1 MDGFGDAV
9 DTLNASI
16 RRMNNMSVNPNEMLE
31 KVILKIDELRAIEKE
46 EKDNL
51 NILSILEKESDEVYM
66 CRVLW
71 AILDHADNGRRN
83 ILSGFIKSVLKLNID
98 ENEINQAIVYREY
111 CIPQNNRRIDIVIK
125 TPNIFI
131 PIEAKIYAG
140 DQENQC
146 ADYLEYAGNYYSEP
160 QEAILFYLTKDK
172 HKPSYYSISNNKE
185 LLNQIKLISWKDI
198 LDWLK
203 GMKGLGKN
211 TSETISQY
219 CKALEDLL
227 NVKKGDFNMGI
238 DEMINSSD
246 GMKAAMEIEK
256 SINRK
261 KTALLH
267 TVYEEILER
276 TSKESGFDF
285 DPKLN
290 EPWDYKQAIDEY
302 YSKKTSSSTY
312 PALTFKLALLESLDD
327 GTEYYL
333 ILRYEIEWRSYVGI
347 AIMIRDKEGQLYTA
361 DNPSEELV
369 NKARSLISDSSQI
382 SAGKS
387 WWLYWEYVCSNSS
400 KAVEDEPNFRTM
412 NESYLSL
419 FDENGRKKYVDQ
431 VMDLLKKFR
440 KNII

>member
-1 MDGFGDAV
+1 
-9 DTLNASI
+9 
-16 RRMNNMSVNPNEMLE
+16 MSVNPNEMLE
-31 KVILKIDELRAIEKE
+31 KVILKMDELRTIEKE
-46 EKDNL
+46 EKENL
-51 NILSILEKESDEVYM
+51 NILSILGKESDEVYM

-71 AILDHADNGRRN
+71 AILDYAENGQKN
-83 ILSGFIKSVLKLNID
+83 ILSGFIKRILKLNVD
-98 ENEINQAIVYREY
+98 ENEVNRAIVYREY

-125 TPNIFI
+125 TPDLFI

-146 ADYLEYAGNYYSEP
+146 ADYLEYAGSYYSEP
-160 QEAILFYLTKDK
+160 QDAILFYLTEDK
-172 HKPSYYSISNNKE
+172 HKPSYYSISNNRE
-185 LLNQIKLISWKDI
+185 LLNQIKLISWKEI

-203 GMKGLGKN
+203 GIECLEKN
-211 TSETISQY
+211 TSETVSQY

-246 GMKAAMEIEK
+246 AMKAALEIES

-261 KTALLH
+261 KIALLR

-290 EPWDYKQAIDEY
+290 ELWDYNQAIVDF
-302 YSKKTSSSTY
+302 YSKKTSSSTF
-312 PALTFKLALLESLDD
+312 PALTFKLGLLETLDD

-333 ILRYEIEWRSYVGI
+333 ILRYEIDWYSFVGI
-347 AIMIRDKEGQLYTA
+347 AIMIRDKEGQLHTA

-369 NKARSLISDSSQI
+369 HKAKSLIKDSKQI
-382 SAGKS
+382 SSGKD
-387 WWLYWEYVCSNSS
+387 WWLYWEYVCSNSP
-400 KAVEDEPNFRTM
+400 KREDEKEPNFRCM
-412 NESYLSL
+412 NEPYLSL
-419 FDENGRKKYVDQ
+419 FDENGRKKYVEQ
-431 VMDLLKKFR
+431 VVDLLKKFR
-440 KNII
+440 RNII